1 MKRWLALALFA
12 LSFFCCSDRLLATVP
27 VTEDARPNILWLTIE
42 DVGPELGC
50 YGDSNANTPAL
61 DAFAKTSLR
70 YKTAWSTYPVCAP
83 ARTTIITGRY
93 ASSMAAGNMRSQVP
107 LPADTVMFPALLRQA
122 GYYCTNQKKEDYN
135 LFQPDGVWDESSAK
149 AHYRN
154 RKPGQPFF
162 AVFNN
167 TKTHESK
174 IRSRPHEA
182 TTDPTTLKLA
192 PFWPDLPEIRED
204 LGQYYDN
211 IHNMDTWFQ
220 NKLDELERAG
230 QKDNTIVFFYG
241 DHGSGMPRFKR
252 YAGDTGY
259 KVAMMVHV
267 PEKFRQWATD
277 YEAGRLSE
285 RMVSFVD
292 LAPTVLSLC
301 AIEPPASMEG
311 RAWFGPHKKQ
321 GDEFLFGFRERMD
334 EWVDLSH
341 CVRNQMF
348 QYSANYMPHLPA
360 GQPLAYQMQTPATK
374 KWFEAFGRRET
385 TPIQSQ
391 FWMPRAAEELYDI
404 VADPYGTNNLA
415 ADPAY
420 AAQLA
425 SLQKAHRKQALKTPD
440 WSFVPEPI
448 SLSRVGLRET
458 EEGKKFT
465 RAAFEAAQI
474 AALRAADP
482 ASDQK
487 VLAMLGDSNPA
498 VRYWGAVGVQ
508 QRLDRMADAAAWLE
522 GLLADGEQV
531 VQVAAAEALCRLG
544 KTPVDVKA
552 RAVERL
558 LTRADQ
564 RNSGYLVAV
573 AALNAL
579 DRQQDLL
586 DAQAIQR
593 IAGLP
598 DKAIGRKRGI
608 DDLKKLKARFQQPH

>member
-1 MKRWLALALFA
+1 MRHWPVLALIAF
-12 LSFFCCSDRLLATVP
+12 SFLCCGDSLWATPLA
-27 VTEDARPNILWLTIE
+27 ENERPNILWLTVE

-50 YGDSNANTPAL
+50 YGDTNANTPAL
-61 DAFAKTSLR
+61 DAFAKISLR

-107 LPADTVMFPALLRQA
+107 LPADTIMFPALLRKA

-135 LFQPDGVWDESSAK
+135 LFKPDGVWDESGGK

-174 IRSRPHEA
+174 IRNRPHDA
-182 TTDPTTLKLA
+182 VTDPAKLTLA

-220 NKLDELERAG
+220 GKLDELERAG
-230 QKDNTIVFFYG
+230 EKDNTIVFFYG

-277 YEAGRLSE
+277 YEVGQVSDRL
-285 RMVSFVD
+285 VGFVD

-311 RAWFGPHKKQ
+311 RAWFGPYKKR

-341 CVRNQMF
+341 CVRNQKF

-374 KWFEAFGRRET
+374 KWFEAFGRGET
-385 TPIQSQ
+385 TPVQSQ
-391 FWMPRAAEELYDI
+391 FWKPRAAEELYDI
-404 VADPYGTNNLA
+404 VADPYGINNLA

-420 AAQLA
+420 AEQLA
-425 SLQKAHRKQALKTPD
+425 SLRAAHRKQALATAD

-448 SLSRVGLRET
+448 SLALIDMRET
-458 EEGKKFT
+458 EEGTKFT
-465 RAAFEAAQI
+465 RAAFEAAQV
-474 AALRAADP
+474 AALQSANP
-482 ASDQK
+482 ASDQQ
-487 VLAMLGDSNPA
+487 VLAMLGDANAA
-498 VRYWGAVGVQ
+498 VRYWGTVGIQ
-508 QRLDRMADAAAWLE
+508 QRLDRMKDSAPSLE

-531 VQVAAAEALCRLG
+531 VQVAAAEALCRLD
-544 KTPVDVKA
+544 KALAEVKV

-558 LTRADQ
+558 LTLADQ

-573 AALNAL
+573 AAFNAL
-579 DRQQDLL
+579 DRQKDLL
-586 DAQAIQR
+586 DSKAIQR
-593 IAGLP
+593 ISGFP
-598 DKAIGRKRGI
+598 DKAVGRKRGI
-608 DDLKKLKARFQQPH
+608 DDLEKLKARF